1 MEYTSISLHFE
12 MAFWFVLLGVVMGI
26 CFDIYRVLRGLIKP
40 NRFMTVIGDL
50 MFWIFI
56 TMMVFVGLVFKNWG
70 NIRGYTFLG
79 ILCGFLLY
87 KKTVSRLFVTGILK
101 TVYHIKIFFKT
112 VTQAVVLR
120 IVSLGQKMM
129 LPALALFKSIKKVV
143 SIPVRI
149 KEEAQRI
156 FPKVIRK

>member
-1 MEYTSISLHFE
+1 MEYTSISLHLE
-12 MAFWFVLLGVVMGI
+12 MAFWFVILGVAMGI

-56 TMMVFVGLVFKNWG
+56 TVMVFAGLVFKNWG
-70 NIRGYTFLG
+70 NIRGYTFMG
-79 ILCGFLLY
+79 IFCGFLLY

-101 TVYHIKIFFKT
+101 TVYHLKIFFKT
-112 VTQAVVLR
+112 VVRAVVLP
-120 IVSLGQKMM
+120 IVSLGQKLM
-129 LPALALFKSIKKVV
+129 LPVRVLSKSIKKAV

-149 KEEAQRI
+149 KEEARRM

>member
-12 MAFWFVLLGVVMGI
+12 MAFWFMLLGAAMGI
-26 CFDIYRVLRGLIKP
+26 CFDIYRVLRGLTNP

-50 MFWIFI
+50 MFWMFI
-56 TMMVFVGLVFKNWG
+56 TVMVFAGLVFKNWG

-87 KKTVSRLFVTGILK
+87 KKTVSRLFVSGILK
-101 TVYHIKIFFKT
+101 TVYHLKIFFKT
-112 VTQAVVLR
+112 VIRAVVLP

-129 LPALALFKSIKKVV
+129 LPARALFKSIKKVV

-149 KEEAQRI
+149 KEEVQRM